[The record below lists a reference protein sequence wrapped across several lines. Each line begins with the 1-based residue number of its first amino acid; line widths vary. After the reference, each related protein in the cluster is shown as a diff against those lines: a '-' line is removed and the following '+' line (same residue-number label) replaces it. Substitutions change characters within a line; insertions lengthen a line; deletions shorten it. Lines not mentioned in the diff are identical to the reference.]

1 MSIYMYNTSSK
12 DALDSR
18 IKPRISPNM
27 LLFCLL
33 KILIKIIA
41 GYQGFFSHFI
51 DLLIVSHLL
60 LQKVQEQNNV

>member
-18 IKPRISPNM
+18 IKLEYHQICFF
-27 LLFCLL
+27 FCLL

-60 LQKVQEQNNV
+60 LQKVQEQNKV